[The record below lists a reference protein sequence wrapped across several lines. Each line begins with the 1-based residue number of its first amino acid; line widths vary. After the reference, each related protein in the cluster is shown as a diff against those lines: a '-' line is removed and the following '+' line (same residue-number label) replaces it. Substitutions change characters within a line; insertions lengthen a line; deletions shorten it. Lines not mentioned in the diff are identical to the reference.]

1 METEYKNVI
10 KIKLY
15 PQKSG
20 DFSIERDGHWDG
32 TLVRGA
38 DGSYSFNVVVTEV
51 WVTDYEFLGNRIDI
65 VPELPVVIW
74 T

>member
-1 METEYKNVI
+1 MEKEFKNVI

-15 PQKSG
+15 PQESG
-20 DFSIERDGHWDG
+20 GLSIERNGQRDG

-38 DGSYSFNVVVTEV
+38 DGSYSFNIIVTEA
-51 WVTDYEFLGNRIDI
+51 WADDYEFLGHYVEII
-65 VPELPVVIW
+65 TELPEVIW

>member
-1 METEYKNVI
+1 METERRDVI

-20 DFSIERDGHWDG
+20 DFSIERNGHWDG

-38 DGSYSFNVVVTEV
+38 DGSYSFDIVITEV
-51 WVTDYEFLGNRIDI
+51 WATDYDFLGNHVEI
-65 VPELPVVIW
+65 VPELPEVVW